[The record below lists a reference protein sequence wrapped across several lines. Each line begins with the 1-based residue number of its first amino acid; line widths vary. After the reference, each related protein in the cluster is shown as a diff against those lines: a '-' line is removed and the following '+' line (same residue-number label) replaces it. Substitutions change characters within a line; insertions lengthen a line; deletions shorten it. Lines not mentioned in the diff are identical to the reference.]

1 MKTTLE
7 NRKKVATKFLR
18 NAFKRKNKIEE
29 GASSSRVKREH
40 ENTYVRAQKMMKGRV

>member
-18 NAFKRKNKIEE
+18 NVFKRKNKIEE